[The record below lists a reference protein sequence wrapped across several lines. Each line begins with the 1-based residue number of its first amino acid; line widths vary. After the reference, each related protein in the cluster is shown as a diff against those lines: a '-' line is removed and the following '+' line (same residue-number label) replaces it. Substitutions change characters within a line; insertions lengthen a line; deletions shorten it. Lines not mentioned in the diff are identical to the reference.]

1 VSSNG
6 KPMYRETDLID
17 VWFDSGAMPFAQVH
31 YPFENKNQ
39 IDNKTNYP
47 ADFIAEGVDQTRG
60 WFFTLH
66 AISVMLNDSVAY
78 KNVVANGLV
87 LDKDGNK
94 MSKRLGN
101 TIDPF
106 MAVEKYGADAIRWYM
121 LSNSAPWDN
130 LKFDLDGVTE
140 TQRKF
145 FGTLHNT
152 YGFYALYANIDNF
165 RNDHA
170 EIPVKQR
177 TELDQW
183 ILSKLNSLSKLVEEA
198 MDDYEPT
205 KATRAIQSFVIN
217 DLSNWY
223 VRLNRRR
230 FWKGELTTDKIAA
243 YQTLNSCLINVAKL
257 MCSFSP
263 FYADRLYRDLTFTD
277 ESIHLQD
284 FPIADNNLIN
294 SELESQIAI
303 SQDITSLILR
313 IRKAEGIKVRQPL
326 SKAIIPA
333 LNDAFGDQLKRVE
346 QLIKSEVNIKEIEI
360 IDKDSSIIKKSAK
373 PNFKSLGK
381 RVGKDMKAVSSHI
394 FNFTDDDIS
403 KLERNEIVHITVE
416 DRNYE
421 IVLEDI
427 EIKTTDIPGWQI
439 INDNN
444 YTVALDLELTAEL
457 KNEGIA
463 REFVNK
469 VQNLRKEKDF
479 QVTDKITVSIS
490 NDSYV
495 KGAIE
500 SHNEYICGEILAK
513 EIIMSDDINTTDKV
527 DIDSNLIQIK
537 LTK

>member
-1 VSSNG
+1 
-6 KPMYRETDLID
+6 
-17 VWFDSGAMPFAQVH
+17 
-31 YPFENKNQ
+31 
-39 IDNKTNYP
+39 
-47 ADFIAEGVDQTRG
+47 
-60 WFFTLH
+60 
-66 AISVMLNDSVAY
+66 
-78 KNVVANGLV
+78 
-87 LDKDGNK
+87 
-94 MSKRLGN
+94 
-101 TIDPF
+101 
-106 MAVEKYGADAIRWYM
+106 
-121 LSNSAPWDN
+121 
-130 LKFDLDGVTE
+130 
-140 TQRKF
+140 
-145 FGTLHNT
+145 LHNT